1 MYTNKE
7 YILISTHNDRHG
19 KILYI
24 EDMGTYICELYM
36 IIENIWFIP
45 EHHQK
50 IFVNNG
56 EGTKELIIYKNTPVS
71 SFFNHLDEIYVGL
84 KGVKSTYPFMIE

>member
-56 EGTKELIIYKNTPVS
+56 EGAKELIIDKNTPLS